1 MDLWVHLSV
10 TTITTTLE
18 KIQTVDLPLPTIDRS
33 DVVVITDAI
42 RATGLGPGAQF
53 YFDPTSVEM
62 FGVLLAFGEP
72 ALDPNHQTRFRRAVQ
87 RSSAKQESLELEIPI
102 EGLQAL
108 DVDVHL
114 PDCDRSMELS
124 VWAGS
129 QLLGF
134 GVNE

>member
-1 MDLWVHLSV
+1 M

-18 KIQTVDLPLPTIDRS
+18 KIQTVDLPLPSIDRS

-53 YFDPTSVEM
+53 YFDPTSVEAL
-62 FGVLLAFGEP
+62 GILLAFGEP
-72 ALDPNHQTRFRRAVQ
+72 AVDPNSQTRFSRAVR
-87 RSSAKQESLELEIPI
+87 RSSAKRESLELEIPI

-108 DVDVHL
+108 DVDVPL
-114 PDCDRSMELS
+114 PDCDRSTELS

-134 GVNE
+134 GINKQ